1 MEWFTRS
8 VPAQSVGSP
17 ILKGT
22 SLVLLA
28 IDIGN
33 TNTVLGIFNGDS
45 IENHWRTSTHKNE
58 SADELSLR
66 ILGLFNRDGVAQLSV
81 DAVVISSVVPTLDYP
96 YRQMVRQLF
105 GQKPLVIDHS
115 LDLGITIKTDYPKEV
130 GADRLVNAA
139 AFYTLYGS
147 AGIIV
152 DFGTATT
159 FCAVSGKGEYLGG
172 VIAPG
177 ITVSAEALFSFA
189 SKLPRIDIAKPPEVI
204 GKNTVHSMQS
214 GLVNGYG
221 SMVEG
226 IIGKMKKEITSPAK
240 VLATG
245 GLAPLIAG
253 VSDCIDM
260 IEPNLTLKGLSI
272 IYKRNHKQQAAAGRR
287 RQAVGGRPS
296 AA

>member
-1 MEWFTRS
+1 M
-8 VPAQSVGSP
+8 
-17 ILKGT
+17 
-22 SLVLLA
+22 LLA

-33 TNTVLGIFNGDS
+33 TNTVLGIFQGDR
-45 IENHWRTSTHKNE
+45 IEKHWRTSTHKKE

-66 ILGLFNRDGVAQLSV
+66 VLGLFNRDGVAQLSIE
-81 DAVVISSVVPTLDYP
+81 AVVVSSVVPTLDYP
-96 YRQMVRQLF
+96 YRQMVKQLF
-105 GQKPLVIDHS
+105 GQKPMIVDHS
-115 LDLGITIKTDYPKEV
+115 LDLGITVKTDYPKEV

-139 AFYTLYGS
+139 AFYTLYGG

-159 FCAVSGKGEYLGG
+159 FCAVSGNGEYLGG
-172 VIAPG
+172 AIAPG

-189 SKLPRIDIAKPPEVI
+189 SKLPRIDISKPPAVI

-226 IIGKMKKEITSPAK
+226 IIGKMKGEMSTPVK

-253 VSDCIDM
+253 VSGCIDI

-272 IYKRNHKQQAAAGRR
+272 LYKRNQKKQS
-287 RQAVGGRPS
+287 AVGNRQS